1 MANINAIPMV
11 PEAAA
16 LERWKVWTQY
26 IVVTLLSVFFLY
38 VTLTMY
44 AKNEILYGTFVL
56 VFTAT
61 FGFVFLS
68 EKAYVWR
75 YVFPGL
81 VGVFVFVIFPIMYTL
96 GLTFTNKSNL
106 HLLSF
111 AQSKAYFLQQ
121 AYVAEGSHD
130 YPLTLLMDGDNT
142 QLMLEDA
149 NGALYVSE
157 QSLPMTHTEMIV
169 VKLVPSDGVPNLPI
183 APDKTFFAQLNQLA
197 NIQLELPNGTL
208 LVKSKIRE
216 YGEKYSL

>member
-1 MANINAIPMV
+1 MVDFYFSLRAIRTARRGLAC
-11 PEAAA
+11 E
-16 LERWKVWTQY
+16 LLNCLLL
-26 IVVTLLSVFFLY
+26 TLLASTIV
-38 VTLTMY
+38 TMY

-121 AYVAEGSHD
+121 AYVAEG
-130 YPLTLLMDGDNT
+130 L
-142 QLMLEDA
+142 
-149 NGALYVSE
+149 
-157 QSLPMTHTEMIV
+157 
-169 VKLVPSDGVPNLPI
+169 
-183 APDKTFFAQLNQLA
+183 
-197 NIQLELPNGTL
+197 L
-208 LVKSKIRE
+208 LV
-216 YGEKYSL
+216 GCAGC